1 MDQVLETAPM
11 LLFVIDL
18 AGNVVFL
25 EAQRSVLGVDP
36 RRSVGRPVYE
46 CFQQAPEIVERL
58 RSIAAAGEPFSGVI
72 WVAETRNF
80 IELTCH
86 PVRDDSGALTGVSG
100 VMIDA
105 TERILAEEARRQA
118 ESKSLLIATMNHE
131 ARTPLN
137 AILGFTELLGSGRDG
152 ELNEGQRRYVANI
165 DTAGRQLLSL
175 VSDAIDLT
183 RIQGGT
189 LVLDPANLG
198 AAAVIDE
205 VIEQLEPLA
214 APRGVRLKA
223 SCPAGLTVHADHA
236 RLVQVVWSLGSN
248 AIRFTPH
255 GGTVSISASH
265 AGSHTQIDVADTG
278 PGIPADRLSRIYLEL
293 VGAGSPDDGAG
304 LGLSL
309 TRQLVVLMGG
319 RLTVSSRLGAGTT
332 FTLRLPTLGLEI
344 ARAREADRA

>member
-1 MDQVLETAPM
+1 M

-36 RRSVGRPVYE
+36 RRSVGRPAYE

-58 RSIAAAGEPFSGVI
+58 RSVVAMGEPFAGVI
-72 WVAETRNF
+72 WVAEARSF
-80 IELTCH
+80 IDVTCH
-86 PVRDDSGALTGVSG
+86 PMRDDSGAVTGVSG

-105 TERILAEEARRQA
+105 TERIHAEEARRQA

-137 AILGFTELLGSGRDG
+137 AILGFSELLGSGRDG

-165 DTAGRQLLSL
+165 DSAGRQLLSL

-183 RIQGGT
+183 RIEGGT
-189 LVLDPANLG
+189 LVLSPANLG

-205 VIEQLEPLA
+205 AIEQLEPLA

-223 SCPAGLTVHADHA
+223 NCPAGLTVHADHA

-255 GGTVSISASH
+255 GGIVSISAWRAGRYTPDRRCGQRSRHSRRPALSH
-265 AGSHTQIDVADTG
+265 LPRVHRSLDPQRRCGNGAGDDPPADHPHGRPGHGDQQAG
-278 PGIPADRLSRIYLEL
+278 PGDDLLRPAAR
-293 VGAGSPDDGAG
+293 
-304 LGLSL
+304 
-309 TRQLVVLMGG
+309 
-319 RLTVSSRLGAGTT
+319 
-332 FTLRLPTLGLEI
+332 LRLN
-344 ARAREADRA
+344 RARRARPETG

>member
-1 MDQVLETAPM
+1 MSARGRRQMDQVLETAPM

-36 RRSVGRPVYE
+36 RRSVGRPAYE

-58 RSIAAAGEPFSGVI
+58 RSVVAMGEPFAGVI
-72 WVAETRNF
+72 WVAEARSF
-80 IELTCH
+80 IDVTCH
-86 PVRDDSGALTGVSG
+86 PMRDDSGAVTGVSG

-105 TERILAEEARRQA
+105 TERIHAEEARRQA

-137 AILGFTELLGSGRDG
+137 AILGFSELLGSGRDG

-165 DTAGRQLLSL
+165 DSAGRQLLSL

-183 RIQGGT
+183 RIEGGT
-189 LVLDPANLG
+189 LVLSPANLG

-205 VIEQLEPLA
+205 AIEQLEPLA

-223 SCPAGLTVHADHA
+223 NCPAGLTVHADHA
-236 RLVQVVWSLGSN
+236 RLVQVVWNLGAN

-255 GGTVSISASH
+255 GGIVSISAWR
-265 AGSHTQIDVADTG
+265 AGRYTQIDVADSG
-278 PGIPADRLSRIYLEL
+278 PGIPADRLSRIYLEFTGASTL
-293 VGAGSPDDGAG
+293 SEGVGMG
-304 LGLSL
+304 LAM
-309 TRQLVVLMGG
+309 TRQLITLMGG
-319 RLTVSSRLGAGTT
+319 RVTVTSKLGLGTT
-332 FTLRLPTLGLEI
+332 FSVRLP
-344 ARAREADRA
+344 ASV